1 MGFWRKEQITILLT
15 ATCNLNCYYCYM
27 PKLKVDE
34 NDRVIDLDFAKIGI
48 KDYFNTGRQKAIR
61 FFSPG
66 EPTIAFKEMVEI
78 TEYAR
83 SLAKGDLI
91 IEIETN
97 GYFNN
102 EISEWIENNVQVLW
116 ISCDGRSEI
125 QDMQRP
131 TLKGNSSSEI
141 VLSNIKRFANN
152 SNIQFGVR
160 ATISDENLFKQCELI
175 EFFNTLGV
183 KYVSAAP
190 MYRSKV
196 NKNVP
201 KTPITEFAKGF
212 VPAFHRA
219 IELDMFYQNLL
230 IVNFD
235 EDVSIY
241 CQSSIPTPR
250 LTPDG
255 FVSCCDWAA
264 LGPKYIPNGVLEDL
278 IFGHF
283 DPKEQKIIYY
293 PEKILKIQKRN
304 IEFLSEGDCK
314 DCPVLSRCAGG
325 CVGKIASVT
334 DSIYKMDKDWCD
346 SVKYLYSNLNIKE
359 RFPVLNP

>member
-34 NDRVIDLDFAKIGI
+34 EERLINVDFAKIGI
-48 KDYFNTGRQKAIR
+48 NDYFNSGKQKAIR

-83 SLAKGDLI
+83 KLAKDDLI

-102 EISEWIENNVQVLW
+102 EIAEWIENNVNIVW
-116 ISCDGRSEI
+116 ISCDGSSEI
-125 QDMQRP
+125 QDLQRP
-131 TLKGNSSSEI
+131 TLKGNKSSDI
-141 VLSNIKRFANN
+141 VMSNIQRFAKN
-152 SNIQFGVR
+152 SKIQFGVR
-160 ATISDENLFKQCELI
+160 ATISDENLYKQCELI
-175 EFFNTLGV
+175 EFFNTLNV

-196 NKNVP
+196 NKNIT
-201 KTPITEFAKGF
+201 KTPIMDFAKGF
-212 VPAFHRA
+212 IPAFHRA
-219 IELDMFYQNLL
+219 LELNMFYQNLL

-235 EDVSIY
+235 EEVNIY
-241 CQSSIPTPR
+241 CQASTPTPR

-255 FVSCCDWAA
+255 FVSCCDWAS

-278 IFGHF
+278 IFGHYV
-283 DPKEQKIIYY
+283 PEEQRIIYY
-293 PEKILKIQKRN
+293 PERIANIQKRN
-304 IEFLSEGDCK
+304 VEFLSKGDCK
-314 DCPVLSRCAGG
+314 DCFVLKHCAGG
-325 CVGKIASVT
+325 CVGKIASIT
-334 DSIYKMDKDWCD
+334 DNIYKMDNNWCD
-346 SVKYLYSNLNIKE
+346 SVKFLYNNLNIKK